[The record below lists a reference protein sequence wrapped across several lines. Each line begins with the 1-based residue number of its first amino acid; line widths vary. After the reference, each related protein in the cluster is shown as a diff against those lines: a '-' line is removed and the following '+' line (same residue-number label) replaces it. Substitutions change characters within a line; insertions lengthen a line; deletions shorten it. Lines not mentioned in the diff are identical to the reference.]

1 MNMLFLFEDKH
12 RRLDCYEV
20 IFESNNFFHLTRLFV
35 NKTILPSSV
44 FYQRCLAKKAKCKVI
59 RLV

>member
-20 IFESNNFFHLTRLFV
+20 IFESNNFFHLTRLVV
-35 NKTILPSSV
+35 NKTILISSV

>member
-20 IFESNNFFHLTRLFV
+20 IFESNNFFHLTRLIV

-44 FYQRCLAKKAKCKVI
+44 FYQRCLAKRLSAK
-59 RLV
+59 